1 MTIIAVIG
9 DCTTTTCVALAACWP
24 ADHDV
29 LVLEADPAGGS
40 LAAWLDTPSSPSLTT
55 VVANTGAGTG
65 AAGTTVAT
73 VSSMAQRSASGVRFL
88 AAPLRGMP
96 ARRAIDEATTTVIPS
111 LAETDAVVVLA
122 DLGRRH
128 PGEIPRAFESATLTV
143 VVHRQRPAPPAAEAA
158 RLERL
163 VEFVEQLGRPIILAV
178 LGNEPFDPAE
188 IVHHVDTSAPGAI
201 IDWIRFADDP
211 LAATVLSGRTGVS
224 AKRLR
229 RLPLMRSAAVA
240 AQVLQERAS

>member
-9 DCTTTTCVALAACWP
+9 DCTTTICVALAACWP
-24 ADHDV
+24 ADDEV

-55 VVANTGAGTG
+55 VVANTGTG
-65 AAGTTVAT
+65 EVSATVAT

-111 LAETDAVVVLA
+111 LAETDAVTVLA
-122 DLGRRH
+122 DLGRPH
-128 PGEIPRAFESATLTV
+128 PGAIPRAFESATLTV
-143 VVHRQRPAPPAAEAA
+143 VVHRQRPASAAAEAA

-178 LGNEPFDPAE
+178 LGNDPFDPAE
-188 IVHHVDTSAPGAI
+188 IVHHVATSSPGTIA
-201 IDWIRFADDP
+201 DWIRFADDP

-240 AQVLQERAS
+240 AQLLQERAS

>member
-9 DCTTTTCVALAACWP
+9 DCTTTVCVALAACWP
-24 ADHDV
+24 ADDDV

-55 VVANTGAGTG
+55 VVANTGAAEVG
-65 AAGTTVAT
+65 AAVAT

-88 AAPLRGMP
+88 AAPLRGLP

-111 LAETDAVVVLA
+111 LAETDAVTVLA

-143 VVHRQRPAPPAAEAA
+143 VVHRQRPASAAAEAA

-178 LGNEPFDPAE
+178 LGTDPFDPAE
-188 IVHHVDTSAPGAI
+188 IVHHVDTSMPGTIA
-201 IDWIRFADDP
+201 DWIRFADDP
-211 LAATVLSGRTGVS
+211 LAATVLAGRTGVS